1 MVVSRSAFTAVAVVG
16 LLAASGTA
24 LAAAPAAPATAAAAA
39 VSRFDDGSFEY
50 PTAPANA
57 FSTLSSGQSI
67 GPWKVTGGGVDLIG
81 AGFWQAAE
89 GDQSVDLNAVQ
100 PGAVAQT
107 FSTVPGRK
115 YTVTYSL
122 ASNPGGPAVKTGKVL
137 IDGQD
142 FQDFSF
148 NSTGKSHANMGYVT
162 REVTFV
168 ANGSTT
174 TLGFAST
181 VGGAYGPVI
190 DDVQVETCRPCGCP
204 R

>member
-1 MVVSRSAFTAVAVVG
+1 MREIGSSLCEGARAAIGPRLAGLPAV
-16 LLAASGTA
+16 SGTA
-24 LAAAPAAPATAAAAA
+24 LAAAPAAAA

-67 GPWKVTGGGVDLIG
+67 GPWKVSGGGVDLIG

-89 GDQSVDLNAVQ
+89 GNQSVDLNAVR

-115 YTVTYSL
+115 YTVRYSL
-122 ASNPGGPAVKTGKVL
+122 AANPRGRRV
-137 IDGQD
+137 
-142 FQDFSF
+142 
-148 NSTGKSHANMGYVT
+148 
-162 REVTFV
+162 
-168 ANGSTT
+168 
-174 TLGFAST
+174 
-181 VGGAYGPVI
+181 
-190 DDVQVETCRPCGCP
+190 RPGH